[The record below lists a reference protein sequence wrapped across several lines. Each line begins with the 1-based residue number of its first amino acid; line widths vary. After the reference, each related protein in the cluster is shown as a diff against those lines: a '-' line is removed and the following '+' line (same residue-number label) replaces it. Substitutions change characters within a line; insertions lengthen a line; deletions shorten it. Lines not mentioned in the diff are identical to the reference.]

1 MTKLMTIA
9 WCLGIVLTSFGSYAL
24 DKKNDY
30 IWNYYTKWS
39 EMGGYEVIYC
49 SPINM
54 GDKYKNTDYTLHWE
68 KEFSIH

>member
-1 MTKLMTIA
+1 MTIA

-30 IWNYYTKWS
+30 IWNNYTKWS

-54 GDKYKNTDYTLHWE
+54 EDKYKNTDYTLYWE
-68 KEFSIH
+68 NEFSFH